1 MPRRSTLRVQ
11 TRVVHGHRRAF
22 VMAGKGPAL
31 LLLHGLGCDHTT
43 WSSVIERLSRHFT
56 VVAPDLLGHG
66 ASDKP
71 RADYTLGGYA
81 NGMRDLLALLGIDRV
96 TVVGH
101 SFGGG
106 VAMQFAYQFPHYT
119 QRLMLVAPGG
129 FGRDVNPLLRG
140 LTLPGS
146 GSVLAIASAPPVMAA
161 VRFVGERAHAAHLP
175 GSADVLGALSV
186 LAGKHDAA
194 ERDAFLHVLRAVVD
208 WRGQVV
214 TMTDRAYLAL
224 NMPTCVM
231 WGSDDTVLPVGQV
244 EVARRAIPGVRIDI
258 VTGAGHFPHEEF
270 PDRFVSVL
278 TDFVR
283 TTSPSVY
290 DSNRWRALLRKGS
303 AAAQDRST
311 QPVAGAPTMS
321 AAASAPA

>member
-1 MPRRSTLRVQ
+1 MRRAQAVRVQ

-43 WSSVIERLSRHFT
+43 WSPVIERLARNFT
-56 VVAPDLLGHG
+56 VIAPDLLGHG
-66 ASDKP
+66 ASAKP

-106 VAMQFAYQFPHYT
+106 IAMQFAYQFPQYT
-119 QRLMLVAPGG
+119 ERLMLVAPGG
-129 FGRDVNPLLRG
+129 FGRGVNPLLRG

-146 GSVLAIASAPPVMAA
+146 GPALAIAASPPVMWA
-161 VRFVGERAHAAHLP
+161 VRFIGERAHAAHLP
-175 GSADVLGALSV
+175 GSADVLGALTV
-186 LAGKHDAA
+186 LAGKNDAA

-244 EVARRAIPGVRIDI
+244 EVARRVIPGVRID
-258 VTGAGHFPHEEF
+258 VVPGAGHFPHEAF
-270 PDRFVSVL
+270 PDHFVTVL

-283 TTSPSVY
+283 TTAPSVY
-290 DSNRWRALLRKGS
+290 DPNRWRALLRTGS
-303 AAAQDRST
+303 AATRDRAT
-311 QPVAGAPTMS
+311 QQVVDASGLSASAGAP
-321 AAASAPA
+321 A

>member
-1 MPRRSTLRVQ
+1 MPRTRTLRVQ

-22 VMAGKGPAL
+22 VMMGRGPAL

-43 WSSVIERLSRHFT
+43 WTPVIERLSRQFT
-56 VVAPDLLGHG
+56 VIAPDLLGHG

-106 VAMQFAYQFPHYT
+106 IAMQFAYQFPQYT
-119 QRLMLVAPGG
+119 ERLMLVAPGG
-129 FGRDVNPLLRG
+129 LGRGVNPLLRS

-146 GSVLAIASAPPVMAA
+146 GSVLAVASSPPVLAA
-161 VRFVGERAHAAHLP
+161 ARFLGKRAHAAHLP

-194 ERDAFLHVLRAVVD
+194 ARDAFLHVLRAVVD

-231 WGSDDTVLPVGQV
+231 WGEKDTVLPIAQI
-244 EVARRAIPGVRIDI
+244 EVARRSIPDVRIE
-258 VTGAGHFPHEEF
+258 VVEGAGHFPHEEF
-270 PDRFVSVL
+270 PDRFVAVL

-283 TTSPSVY
+283 STAPSVY
-290 DSNRWRALLRKGS
+290 DQQRWRTLLRKGP
-303 AAAQDRST
+303 AATQERAARHTVGST
-311 QPVAGAPTMS
+311 LAAT
-321 AAASAPA
+321 AASPA